1 MNSQPIFEHLASVI
15 GILKKILWA
24 CAKFVAGA
32 LVLTILGALTG
43 ELIHFLSA
51 EKTMVKKLLWANIPF
66 VLLVFY
72 TLGVSLYLV
81 WCALQRLLNR
91 QSGKQPL

>member
-1 MNSQPIFEHLASVI
+1 MNSQPIFEHLTSVI

-24 CAKFVAGA
+24 CTKILAGA
-32 LVLTILGALTG
+32 LVLAILGALTG

-51 EKTMVKKLLWANIPF
+51 EQTMVKKLLWATIPF

-81 WCALQRLLNR
+81 WCALQRLLNL
-91 QSGKQPL
+91 QSGNQPS